1 VAVVPIK
8 LKDLLDNGADR
19 LSLELVWGEG
29 YLDRSIREKALNR
42 PGLALTGFFQYFAQH
57 RLQVFGLAELTYL
70 KSLKPAERELR
81 LRGIFKKNVPG
92 VIVARNRNPLPELQA
107 LAEEYC
113 IPLFR
118 TAMIT
123 SHFINEST
131 LLIEELTAPR
141 GRIQGTMLEIMGIG
155 VLLQGNAGIGKSE
168 TALSLMERGYSLVAD
183 DVTEVV
189 RHSNGQVTGYA
200 NELTR
205 YHMEIR
211 GVGIVHIPSLFGV
224 GAIRRESVL
233 DIVIELH
240 PYKNDADEER
250 TGMLPSDIEVLDTKF
265 PFYSLPVSPGRD
277 MANIVEA
284 TALNH
289 KLKTLGHDAA
299 KELDEKVIVNFLQK
313 TALRK

>member
-1 VAVVPIK
+1 MSIT
-8 LKDLLDNGADR
+8 LKDILENGGER
-19 LSLELVWGEG
+19 LSLELVCGEEH
-29 YLDRSIREKALNR
+29 LDRVIEEKAINR

-70 KSLKPAERELR
+70 KSLSSKDRSVR
-81 LRGIFKKNVPG
+81 LRGVMEKNIPG
-92 VIVARNRNPLPELQA
+92 IIVARNRNPLPELRE
-107 LAEEYC
+107 LAEEYG

-118 TAMIT
+118 TGMIT

-141 GRIQGTMLEIMGIG
+141 GRMQGTMLEIMGIG
-155 VLLQGNAGIGKSE
+155 VLLKGKAGIGKSE
-168 TALSLMERGYSLVAD
+168 TALSLIERGYSLVAD

-189 RHSNGQVTGYA
+189 RDSSGRVMAYA

-211 GVGIVHIPSLFGV
+211 GVGIVHVPSLFGV
-224 GAIRRESVL
+224 ASIRRESEL
-233 DIVIELH
+233 DLVIELH
-240 PYKNDADEER
+240 PYENDAEEER
-250 TGMLPSDIEVLDTKF
+250 TGIVPNEIEVLDVKF

-299 KELDEKVIVNFLQK
+299 KELDEKVIGTF
-313 TALRK
+313 LRKAGA